1 MIRYLL
7 PHLMAAVAWFDVF
20 SPLRISAMTKPDFN
34 GTWALDHQASSSL
47 EPLMQKMGAGFLDRK
62 LAAVAPLKAT
72 FHQSED
78 VVTVATRAPG
88 FSLDEILYLDGRSH
102 PTNIALLGGTT
113 LTSSAVWSKDDQQLI
128 STYQIKTKQGKEGE
142 LIIKRY
148 LINGM
153 KSERVVFTLK
163 LNGQPDEIS
172 ATQIWNRQA

>member
-1 MIRYLL
+1 
-7 PHLMAAVAWFDVF
+7 MAAVGCFDVF

-47 EPLMQKMGAGFLDRK
+47 EPLMQKIGADFLERK

-113 LTSSAVWSKDDQQLI
+113 LKSSAVWSKDYQQLI
-128 STYQIKTKQGKEGE
+128 STYQIKTKQGEEGE
-142 LIIKRY
+142 LIIKRR

-153 KSERVVFTLK
+153 KSEGVIFTLK

-172 ATQIWNRQA
+172 ASQIWNKQG

>member
-1 MIRYLL
+1 MIRYLFL
-7 PHLMAAVAWFDVF
+7 YLMAAVAWFDVF

-34 GTWALDHQASSSL
+34 GTWVLDHQASGSL

-62 LAAVAPLKAT
+62 FAAVAPLKAT

-78 VVTVATRAPG
+78 VLTVATRAPG
-88 FSLDEILYLDGRSH
+88 FSLDEILYLDGRSR

-113 LTSSAVWSKDDQQLI
+113 LNSSAVWSKDDQQLI

-148 LINGM
+148 LTNGM

-163 LNGQPDEIS
+163 LNGQADEIS
-172 ATQIWNRQA
+172 ASQIWNKQA